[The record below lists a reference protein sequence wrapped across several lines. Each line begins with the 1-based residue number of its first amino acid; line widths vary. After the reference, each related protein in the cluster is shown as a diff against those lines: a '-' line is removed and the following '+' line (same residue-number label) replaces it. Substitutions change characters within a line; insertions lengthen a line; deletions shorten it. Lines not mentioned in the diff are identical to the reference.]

1 LSFEPE
7 LINDEFYENKL
18 YTFPSVND
26 RASKVSLV
34 SVDGVFQRGK
44 QRHNRAEAEAIV
56 AELKRRCHD
65 VSLKEQTVGVVTFNI
80 NQQNLIDDLL
90 SEACRTD
97 TELDEWAYNRPE
109 SVFIKNLE
117 NVQGDER
124 DVILFSIGYGPDE
137 NGKVSMNFGPL
148 NREGGWRRLNVAV
161 TRARQEMVVFST
173 LRPDQI
179 DLNRTSAQ
187 GVAALK
193 AFLEYASTQKLP
205 YDENSVQ
212 NEASQKDGIAQ
223 TICEFLAGNGD
234 ETMQAVGHSAYRI
247 DIGVLDPA
255 DPQRYKLGILLDGG
269 SYGTAKTTRDREI
282 AQIGVL
288 HGLGWQI
295 MRIWTMDWW
304 DNPGQELDRI
314 LERLSTAEEVSPPP
328 AAEPVPVNQAV
339 LAAAI
344 PIKEE
349 ASPIPAYI
357 PAVLKESSL
366 TAEEFMLPKYSAG
379 IRRKI
384 EAVIRAEAPISRSLL
399 TKRILQSYGITR
411 AGSRIQNH
419 MDKLYEAM
427 GLHGLNQGEQVFFWG
442 KEQEPDEYFTYRPT
456 RLDED
461 RRDAKDIPVQEAA
474 AAITQIVQEQIS
486 LSQEDLIREAAKLL
500 GYARVGTAISDLMNH
515 GIRYA
520 LWKNRIAQAPNGN
533 WTLPQ

>member
-1 LSFEPE
+1 
-7 LINDEFYENKL
+7 
-18 YTFPSVND
+18 
-26 RASKVSLV
+26 
-34 SVDGVFQRGK
+34 
-44 QRHNRAEAEAIV
+44 
-56 AELKRRCHD
+56 
-65 VSLKEQTVGVVTFNI
+65 
-80 NQQNLIDDLL
+80 
-90 SEACRTD
+90 
-97 TELDEWAYNRPE
+97 
-109 SVFIKNLE
+109 
-117 NVQGDER
+117 
-124 DVILFSIGYGPDE
+124 
-137 NGKVSMNFGPL
+137 
-148 NREGGWRRLNVAV
+148 
-161 TRARQEMVVFST
+161 
-173 LRPDQI
+173 
-179 DLNRTSAQ
+179 
-187 GVAALK
+187 
-193 AFLEYASTQKLP
+193 
-205 YDENSVQ
+205 
-212 NEASQKDGIAQ
+212 
-223 TICEFLAGNGD
+223 
-234 ETMQAVGHSAYRI
+234 
-247 DIGVLDPA
+247 
-255 DPQRYKLGILLDGG
+255 
-269 SYGTAKTTRDREI
+269 
-282 AQIGVL
+282 
-288 HGLGWQI
+288 